1 MTKKRNSRKA
11 LYPLVLMAIGLSLLV
26 NISCSNDDYL
36 KVQLDIPNRTPFDI
50 KTVEEF
56 VLTDFLIK
64 ENVKDFEL
72 NKEIQEYFSTE
83 LSTNFD
89 VDVEIKE
96 EFTPTEEDLKSED
109 LWKKFDGDEKK
120 RVIFTGAISYS
131 QEIRKALL
139 TQDKRRFE
147 SPFPNETKLAQRK
160 FYSLDMELYLIDAQT
175 GKTLYKRTFKETK
188 ADKNPNQI
196 APFAFFQLIQRVKE
210 KLFAGITGDSRLQ
223 ERYLIQK

>member
-1 MTKKRNSRKA
+1 MTKKRNSRNA
-11 LYPLVLMAIGLSLLV
+11 LYPIVFMMIGLSCLIG
-26 NISCSNDDYL
+26 ISCSSDDYL
-36 KVQLDIPNRTPFDI
+36 KVQLDIPNKTPFDVEA
-50 KTVEEF
+50 VEEF
-56 VLTDFLIK
+56 ILTDFLIK
-64 ENVKDFEL
+64 ENVKNFEL
-72 NKEIQEYFSTE
+72 NREVQEYFSTE

-89 VDVEIKE
+89 VGVEIKE

-109 LWKKFDGDEKK
+109 PWKEFVGAEKK
-120 RVIFTGAISYS
+120 RVIITGAISYS
-131 QEIRKALL
+131 QEVRKALL

-160 FYSLDMELYLIDAQT
+160 FYSLDMELHLIDAET

-188 ADKNPNQI
+188 ADKNPNQT

-210 KLFAGITGDSRLQ
+210 KLFDGITGDSRLQ